1 VRQRPTERRVSV
13 DKGAAHYLMRV
24 VPYRAADKSIDGALL
39 IFTNVTTLL
48 AAKQEQRTASSG

>member
-1 VRQRPTERRVSV
+1 M

-39 IFTNVTTLL
+39 TFTNVTTLL
-48 AAKQEQRTASSG
+48 AAKQEQRTVSSG